1 MKNLEEKRELSD
13 IDKIKQFLIGL
24 EFTCQSQPTSRNL
37 IYSKKGDIIII
48 KNNRS

>member
-1 MKNLEEKRELSD
+1 MKNIEEKGELSD

-24 EFTCQSQPTSRNL
+24 EFTCQSEPSSQNL
-37 IYSKKGDIIII
+37 IYSKKGNIIII